1 MTIVLI
7 GAKRT
12 WAPLALIALS
22 LIIADATR
30 TAASDSPSSLSPE
43 ELHFYDKAHSVI
55 DWTPKEV
62 RARKELKGLRPAESQ
77 QDLSATLQE
86 VGKHVAAFFMSFPN
100 ISAKES
106 IQWIVDH
113 ETTQSSA
120 KGDFRYFLV
129 RGPMLGGENVQ
140 EYRTDPDGKAIDY
153 NNLQYAPL
161 LTSRFTASLLY
172 FDPHNQAACRYRYF
186 GTQMLDEK
194 ETDVIGFAQIP
205 EANLYLANFSDNQ
218 RMVLLLFQGLVWI
231 DHATHHILRIDTEL
245 LAPPPRSNLQREIT
259 RIDFAAVKVPL
270 IDMVV
275 DLPSHVT
282 VDVWL
287 KMDELLNLKTRI
299 GTSTHRT
306 IGDAPEAYV
315 QHSRNIHNYTD
326 YALYLGTVGAGA
338 TP

>member
-1 MTIVLI
+1 MTIFRI
-7 GAKRT
+7 DAKRT

-22 LIIADATR
+22 LIMAGATR
-30 TAASDSPSSLSPE
+30 AAASDSPSSLSPE
-43 ELHFYDKAHSVI
+43 ESHFYDKAHSVI

-62 RARKELKGLRPAESQ
+62 RGRKELKGLRPAESQ
-77 QDLSATLQE
+77 QDMTAALQE

-106 IQWIVDH
+106 IQWTVDH
-113 ETTQSSA
+113 ETKQSSA

-129 RGPMLGGENVQ
+129 RGPTLGGENVQ
-140 EYRTDPDGKAIDY
+140 EYRTDPEGKAIDY
-153 NNLQYAPL
+153 NSLQYAPL
-161 LTSRFTASLLY
+161 LTSRFTSALLY
-172 FDPHNQAACRYRYF
+172 FDLHNQASCRYRYF

-205 EANLYLANFSDNQ
+205 EANLYLASFSDNQ
-218 RMVLLLFQGLVWI
+218 RTVLLLFQGLAWI
-231 DHATHHILRIDTEL
+231 DHTTRHILRIETEL
-245 LAPPPRSNLQREIT
+245 LAPPPRSNLQRETT
-259 RIDFAAVKVPL
+259 RIDFASVKVPL

-275 DLPSHVT
+275 DLPGQVT

-287 KMDELLNLKTRI
+287 KMDELLNMKTRI
-299 GTSTHRT
+299 GTGTHRT

-315 QHSRNIHNYTD
+315 QHSRNVHNYTD
-326 YALYLGTVGAGA
+326 YALYLGTVAAGA